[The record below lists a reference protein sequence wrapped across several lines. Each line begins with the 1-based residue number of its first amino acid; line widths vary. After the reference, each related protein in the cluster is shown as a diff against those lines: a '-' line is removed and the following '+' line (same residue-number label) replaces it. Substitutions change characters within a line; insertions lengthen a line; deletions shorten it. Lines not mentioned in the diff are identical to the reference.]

1 MTAAPL
7 FAPKSSKRCNAV
19 RKKEKGRAILK
30 VQGVR
35 ILSKNAE
42 KSRNDEKKFQS
53 GKDILWVAAETSE
66 ASTL

>member
-1 MTAAPL
+1 M
-7 FAPKSSKRCNAV
+7 
-19 RKKEKGRAILK
+19 K

-42 KSRNDEKKFQS
+42 KSRNEEKKIQS
-53 GKDILWVAAETSE
+53 RKDILRIAAETSE